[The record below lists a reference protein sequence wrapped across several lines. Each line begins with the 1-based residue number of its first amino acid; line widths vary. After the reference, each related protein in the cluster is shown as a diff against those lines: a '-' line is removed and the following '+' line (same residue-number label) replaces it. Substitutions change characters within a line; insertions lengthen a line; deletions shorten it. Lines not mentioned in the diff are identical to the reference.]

1 MVDKNAGK
9 ISPAR
14 SNITRYFHGIIIL
27 TALAATFVVVI
38 ILSSNLR
45 RPFAATNQ
53 TQTSSKDDVS
63 VLRSRLQQS
72 PGDPELNLEMG
83 NQLFDQ
89 GNYRESTVY
98 YRRVLA
104 PDSLNVPARIDL
116 GVAYFNL
123 GLSDSALTEMKKSLQ
138 IEPKHAKGLFNIGV
152 IYYNMGRNSDARK
165 SWEQLI
171 KEHDGSQEAQ
181 IARQMLENIKS

>member
-1 MVDKNAGK
+1 VVDKNAGK
-9 ISPAR
+9 INPAR

-38 ILSSNLR
+38 ILSSNQ
-45 RPFAATNQ
+45 RPPSAMMDQMQ
-53 TQTSSKDDVS
+53 TGSKDNLGD
-63 VLRSRLQQS
+63 LRSRLQQS
-72 PGDPELNLEMG
+72 PGDPALNLELG

-98 YRRVLA
+98 YRRVLEQ
-104 PDSLNVPARIDL
+104 DSLNVPARIDL

-123 GLSDSALTEMKKSLQ
+123 GFSDSALTEMKKSLQ
-138 IEPKHAKGLFNIGV
+138 IDPKHAKGLFNIGV
-152 IYYNMGRNSDARK
+152 IYYNMGRNSEAQK
-165 SWEQLI
+165 YWGQLI

-181 IARQMLENIKS
+181 IARKMLENIKS